1 MKNWKIKHKLLFWIF
16 IISTLI
22 TFVFGAIGDMYGI
35 QNFIFIQLFK
45 ISFVIFMIS
54 GLLGLIAFS
63 FYMINED

>member
-1 MKNWKIKHKLLFWIF
+1 MKKWKIKYKLLFWIF